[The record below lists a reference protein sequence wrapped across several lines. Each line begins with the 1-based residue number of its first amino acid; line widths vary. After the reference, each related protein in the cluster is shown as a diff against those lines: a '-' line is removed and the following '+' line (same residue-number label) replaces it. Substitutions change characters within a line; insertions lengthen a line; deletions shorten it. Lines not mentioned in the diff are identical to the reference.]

1 MQLRTLS
8 LSLAAAALLSGC
20 GIFDNSPYYD
30 QDGPPTFGFGTETES
45 ATPRVESFHQ
55 ASLRPYTVMG
65 KRYVPMTTDSPL
77 VQTGIASWYG
87 KQFHGNKTSIGE
99 TYDMYEMSA
108 AHPTMPLPSY
118 AKVTNLQNGK
128 TVIVRVND
136 RGPFLH
142 DRIIDLSYAAA
153 KALDY
158 ADRGTARV
166 RVERLTAADIEGG
179 RTSPSTP
186 ATTVATTAPAAS
198 TASPIATN
206 GWGIQVGSF
215 TEESNALRFA
225 GHTEAVLSSNG
236 RNEPVRIV
244 RDGSLWRVIV
254 SGNLPEA
261 QARSLMR
268 AVVQVLGGQ
277 AFIIKK

>member
-1 MQLRTLS
+1 
-8 LSLAAAALLSGC
+8 
-20 GIFDNSPYYD
+20 
-30 QDGPPTFGFGTETES
+30 
-45 ATPRVESFHQ
+45 
-55 ASLRPYTVMG
+55 
-65 KRYVPMTTDSPL
+65 MTTDSPL

-158 ADRGTARV
+158 ADKGTARV

-179 RTSPSTP
+179 RTATSAPVTP
-186 ATTVATTAPAAS
+186 VAPVAPVTSPAA
-198 TASPIATN
+198 TG

-215 TEESNALRFA
+215 SEESNAMRFA

-236 RNEPVRIV
+236 RNEPVRVV

-268 AVVQVLGGQ
+268 TVVQVLGGQ
-277 AFIIKK
+277 AFIIQK

>member
-1 MQLRTLS
+1 
-8 LSLAAAALLSGC
+8 
-20 GIFDNSPYYD
+20 
-30 QDGPPTFGFGTETES
+30 
-45 ATPRVESFHQ
+45 
-55 ASLRPYTVMG
+55 MG

-128 TVIVRVND
+128 TVIVAKVTNLQNGKTVIVRVND

-158 ADRGTARV
+158 ADKGTARV

-179 RTSPSTP
+179 RTASSTP
-186 ATTVATTAPAAS
+186 VTPVAAPVAPA
-198 TASPIATN
+198 TSPAATG

-215 TEESNALRFA
+215 TEESNAMRFA

-236 RNEPVRIV
+236 RNEPVRVV

-268 AVVQVLGGQ
+268 TVVQVLGGQ
-277 AFIIKK
+277 AFIIRK

>member
-8 LSLAAAALLSGC
+8 LCLPVVTLLSGC
-20 GIFDNSPYYD
+20 GLFDNSPYYD
-30 QDGPPTFGFGTETES
+30 QDGPPTFSFGTATES
-45 ATPRVESFHQ
+45 ATPRVEPFYP

-65 KRYVPMTTDSPL
+65 KHYVPMTTDSPF

-99 TYDMYEMSA
+99 TYDMYAMSA

-118 AKVTNLQNGK
+118 AKVTNLTNGK
-128 TVIVRVND
+128 AVIVRVND

-142 DRIIDLSYAAA
+142 NRIIDLSYAAA

-158 ADRGTARV
+158 ANHGTAQV
-166 RVERLTAADIEGG
+166 RVERLTASDIQKGQI
-179 RTSPSTP
+179 STGTNVTPTPVPP
-186 ATTVATTAPAAS
+186 ASSTVAPLPQTG
-198 TASPIATN
+198 

-215 TEESNALRFA
+215 SEENNALRFA

-236 RNEPVRIV
+236 RSDPVRIV
-244 RDGSLWRVIV
+244 RDGALWRVIV
-254 SGNLPEA
+254 SGNLSEDK
-261 QARSLMR
+261 ARSLQQTVMNI
-268 AVVQVLGGQ
+268 LGGQ
-277 AFIIKK
+277 AFIIRK

>member
-30 QDGPPTFGFGTETES
+30 QDGPPTFSFGTETES

-158 ADRGTARV
+158 ADKGTARV

-179 RTSPSTP
+179 RTASSAPVTPVAAPVAP
-186 ATTVATTAPAAS
+186 ATSPAA
-198 TASPIATN
+198 TG

-215 TEESNALRFA
+215 TEESNAMRFA

-236 RNEPVRIV
+236 RNEPVRVV

-268 AVVQVLGGQ
+268 TVVQVLGGQ
-277 AFIIKK
+277 AFIIRK

>member
-30 QDGPPTFGFGTETES
+30 QDGPPTFSFGTETES

-118 AKVTNLQNGK
+118 AKVTNLQNSK

-158 ADRGTARV
+158 ADKGTARV

-179 RTSPSTP
+179 RTATSAPVTP
-186 ATTVATTAPAAS
+186 VAPVAPVTSPAA
-198 TASPIATN
+198 TG

-215 TEESNALRFA
+215 SEESNAMRFA

-236 RNEPVRIV
+236 RNEPVRVV

-268 AVVQVLGGQ
+268 TVVQVLGGQ
-277 AFIIKK
+277 AFIIQK